1 VPNQTNARKKILITF
16 NYRYLDEIIFI
27 SGIFLIANTIVRG
40 RLFMHFA
47 KIAIFFCILR
57 MQIANLR
64 EAIVKMYRALF
75 KVN

>member
-1 VPNQTNARKKILITF
+1 
-16 NYRYLDEIIFI
+16 
-27 SGIFLIANTIVRG
+27 
-40 RLFMHFA
+40 MHFA